1 MHYRGLLL
9 LAGMYTIAWSAFYVY
24 FGETVVNWMGMG
36 LIPSSTL
43 PSNFFGIFGMLVGLV
58 IFFAAF
64 YPVSW
69 VWLILIG
76 ISGKIILAL
85 WFTLGFIPELGWNK
99 RSIFHLVGNELLWL
113 IPLTLI
119 FLRSLQVKNYLKE
132 LEKED

>member
-1 MHYRGLLL
+1 M
-9 LAGMYTIAWSAFYVY
+9 A
-24 FGETVVNWMGMG
+24 MG
-36 LIPSSTL
+36 LVPSSAL
-43 PSNFFGIFGMLVGLV
+43 PSYFFGIFGMVVGLV

-76 ISGKIILAL
+76 ISGKIILAA
-85 WFTLGFIPELGWNK
+85 WFTLGFVPELGWNK

-119 FLRSLQVKNYLKE
+119 FLRSLQVKNYLRE